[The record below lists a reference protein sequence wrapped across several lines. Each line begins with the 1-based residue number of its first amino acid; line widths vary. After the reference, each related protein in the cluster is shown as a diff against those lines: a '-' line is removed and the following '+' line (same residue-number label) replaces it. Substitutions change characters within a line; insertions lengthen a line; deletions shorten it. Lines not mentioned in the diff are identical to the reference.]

1 MKNHTIVPSLQA
13 QQARKISDAEKLMVR
28 AVADK
33 KVQKVI
39 GKTKPGCGRGKGRG
53 KGKQNSS
60 PQANQEDE
68 LGDEPTPEAT
78 VEVEEQEPAD
88 GKGESDHDGPKVDA
102 VMKQQW
108 DAVEPCL
115 KVLFPWQRKI
125 DICYQQIHIILVRCH
140 P

>member
-1 MKNHTIVPSLQA
+1 MKNHTIAPSLQA
-13 QQARKISDAEKLMVR
+13 QQARKISDAEKLIVR
-28 AVADK
+28 AAADK

-39 GKTKPGCGRGKGRG
+39 GKTKPGRGRGRGKGRG

-125 DICYQQIHIILVRCH
+125 DICYQQIQILLY
-140 P
+140 